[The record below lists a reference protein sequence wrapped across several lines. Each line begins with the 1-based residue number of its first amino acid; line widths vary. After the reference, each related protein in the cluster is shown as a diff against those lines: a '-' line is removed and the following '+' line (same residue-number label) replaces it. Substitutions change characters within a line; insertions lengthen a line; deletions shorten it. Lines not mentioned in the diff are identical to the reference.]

1 MLESGELDEGL
12 QGRDAQTENE
22 HIIYAIAGPS
32 DNVQCEKEPEY
43 YRNK

>member
-1 MLESGELDEGL
+1 MLESRELDEGL
-12 QGRDAQTENE
+12 QGRHAQTENE

-43 YRNK
+43 HRNK